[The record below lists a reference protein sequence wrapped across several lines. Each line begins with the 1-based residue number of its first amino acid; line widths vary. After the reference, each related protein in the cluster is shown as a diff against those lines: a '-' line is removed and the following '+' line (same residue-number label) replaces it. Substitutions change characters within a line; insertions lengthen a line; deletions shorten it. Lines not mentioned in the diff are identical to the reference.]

1 MENDTQKA
9 KVVGRSRSLITEH
22 KTRPHFKCVTLTG
35 NEKESCFQPVNS
47 DLKIS
52 KLAFQTKRPEK
63 FPVGEFF
70 RFKNKMTNYGWEVTH
85 HVKGDVG
92 RTLVGLMVAER
103 IVYASVKRK
112 R

>member
-9 KVVGRSRSLITEH
+9 KVIGRFRSLITEH

-35 NEKESCFQPVNS
+35 NEKEGCCQHVNS
-47 DLKIS
+47 DGKS
-52 KLAFQTKRPEK
+52 TVLAFQTKRPEK

-70 RFKNKMTNYGWEVTH
+70 RFKNKMTNYGWEVTDH
-85 HVKGDVG
+85 AKSETG
-92 RTLVGLMVAER
+92 RTLVGLRFAER
-103 IVYASVKRK
+103 IVYTSTKRK